1 MEKMRNNKI
10 LVLMLLLVFLLCL
23 LSPGVLF
30 RSLNVGKQDA
40 ILVWYY
46 SRSNKILTKQLLT
59 EPIGNILK
67 KLGFLAYSF
76 EGIESTARS
85 LVRFDD
91 GNRYTFPITTVIAK
105 SRVGNGSKIVAFTL
119 KKPFYG
125 SLKDLERNGVESKYI
140 VGIEYCDDF
149 FSKIE
154 FIGKVDLT
162 IRSGKVF
169 GRDFKCKYSTFDFP
183 YLLSPFNR
191 KYSRWLID

>member
-1 MEKMRNNKI
+1 MKKMRNNKI
-10 LVLMLLLVFLLCL
+10 LVLMLPLVFLLCL

-30 RSLNVGKQDA
+30 RSLNVEKQDA

-76 EGIESTARS
+76 EGIESTSRS
-85 LVRFDD
+85 LVRFED

-105 SRVGNGSKIVAFTL
+105 SKVGNGSKIVAFTL

-125 SLKDLERNGVESKYI
+125 SLKDLERNGFESKYI
-140 VGIEYCDDF
+140 VGIEYCDEF

-169 GRDFKCKYSTFDFP
+169 GRDFKCKCSAFDFP
-183 YLLSPFNR
+183 CLLSPFNR